1 MAQERPAASKRRP
14 LPAGQ
19 NPAATSSLT
28 PREVF
33 AILRRH
39 MFLIIFLTLLGLGAG
54 GGIWMLMQAK
64 FPRYTARTYI
74 QVLPPVET
82 DPMTIGTI
90 QLQRDVL
97 YGHRQSIANLIK
109 QQSTMEDL
117 LKRDKVRE
125 TQWYQSFRGQPAKKD
140 RKRVKYLKKHFGAY
154 AHRDS
159 DFVEISM
166 SCGSAASPSASI

>member
-1 MAQERPAASKRRP
+1 MAQERPAASKRRRP
-14 LPAGQ
+14 PGGPR
-19 NPAATSSLT
+19 PAANSSLT

-33 AILRRH
+33 AILRRN
-39 MFLIIFLTLLGLGAG
+39 MKLIVFMTLLRLGTG
-54 GGIWMLMQAK
+54 GGIWWLMQTK

-82 DPMTIGTI
+82 DPMTIGTV

-117 LKRDKVRE
+117 LK
-125 TQWYQSFRGQPAKKD
+125 
-140 RKRVKYLKKHFGAY
+140 
-154 AHRDS
+154 
-159 DFVEISM
+159 
-166 SCGSAASPSASI
+166 